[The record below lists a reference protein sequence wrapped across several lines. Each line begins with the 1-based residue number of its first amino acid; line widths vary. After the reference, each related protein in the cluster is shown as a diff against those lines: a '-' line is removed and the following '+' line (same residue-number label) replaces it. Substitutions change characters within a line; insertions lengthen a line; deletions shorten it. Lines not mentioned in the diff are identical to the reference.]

1 MAVTEYKLQCGICT
15 LLKLE
20 CKMQLSLM
28 KYGNLLLEKQQ
39 AVGCTDKN
47 VLPVKV
53 KQSPISTVYFIVQ
66 YWDVF

>member
-39 AVGCTDKN
+39 AVGC
-47 VLPVKV
+47 
-53 KQSPISTVYFIVQ
+53 QRGVQ
-66 YWDVF
+66 IKTYCL